1 LFPQAQL
8 TQPSPSRAAMFVAC
22 HNYPQLAQRFLG
34 WSAAQF
40 MVPHM
45 IAFIL
50 IGSLVFTSFM
60 TPALADECAEKACIN
75 VYTENNQIIIEA
87 KRGSTSAKKSIA
99 QAPKKPSVKPKPK
112 PTVRPLFFPPVPAK
126 AVVKRP
132 YIKRTYKPRVKKST
146 TTVNLSDRLT
156 KLVPTAGVA
165 YQPGFE
171 PLVKTDVYFWC
182 DLPTVFQSRVDIIG
196 EIVDVALRPSFTWS
210 FGDGSVFT
218 TTENG
223 GPYPN
228 GPIKHSY
235 AKPGSYVVTL
245 LTTWNGSYTH
255 NSQVRAVTGTVK
267 KISVAAITV
276 VQGPTHFTTSKGK

>member
-1 LFPQAQL
+1 
-8 TQPSPSRAAMFVAC
+8 
-22 HNYPQLAQRFLG
+22 
-34 WSAAQF
+34 
-40 MVPHM
+40 M
-45 IAFIL
+45 ITLIL
-50 IGSLVFTSFM
+50 IASLVFTALM
-60 TPALADECAEKACIN
+60 TPAQADGCAEKACIS

-87 KRGSTSAKKSIA
+87 KRGNTTTKKAIA
-99 QAPKKPSVKPKPK
+99 QAPKKSAVKPTPK

-126 AVVKRP
+126 VVVTKP
-132 YIKRTYKPRVKKST
+132 YVKRTYKPRVKKST

-165 YQPGFE
+165 YQPEFE

-182 DLPTVFQSRVDIIG
+182 DLPSIFQSRVDIIG
-196 EIVDVALRPSFTWS
+196 EIVDVTLRPSFTWN
-210 FGDGSVFT
+210 FGDGAVYT

-223 GPYPN
+223 APYPN
-228 GPIKHSY
+228 GTIRHSY
-235 AKPGSYVVTL
+235 ARPGSYVVTL

-255 NSQVRAVTGTVK
+255 NAQVRAVTGTVK